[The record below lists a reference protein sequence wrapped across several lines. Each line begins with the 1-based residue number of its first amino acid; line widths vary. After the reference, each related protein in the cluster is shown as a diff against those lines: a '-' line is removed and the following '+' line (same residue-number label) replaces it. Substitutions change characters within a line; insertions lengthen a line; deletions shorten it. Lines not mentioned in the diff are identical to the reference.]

1 VTGTGSHSLYTTP
14 LNLLSMPNVVV
25 YYTDSCP
32 YCRMVKAFLDRRGVG
47 YRAINVGRDQQAARE
62 MIERSGQYGVPV
74 TTVDGEVIIG
84 FDARRLSA
92 LFGEEKSSDVIDV
105 LIVGA
110 GPAGLTA
117 GVYCA
122 RKGLKTLLVATT
134 IGGQALESWAI
145 ENYMGYRMI
154 KGEEL
159 MQKFEQQLT
168 TQDVRLEL
176 DRVTGITREGD
187 SFRATTEGGRTITA
201 ASLLV
206 ASGKH
211 PRKLGVADEEKFLGR
226 GLSVCATCD
235 GPLFRDKHVAVVGG
249 GNTAVQMAIELAGV
263 ATRVDLIVRSEL
275 KADAA
280 NLARI
285 AEKKNINTLKGYDVA
300 ALHGDGFLTG
310 ITVRDRATGQERR
323 IDLDGVFA
331 EIGWLPNTDFLGGL
345 VELDAQGKIV
355 VDENCHTSI
364 PGVYAAGDVTSINS
378 DQIIIAAGEG
388 AKAALEAFAWVSQR

>member
-1 VTGTGSHSLYTTP
+1 
-14 LNLLSMPNVVV
+14 MPNVVV

-32 YCRMVKAFLDRRGVG
+32 YCRMVKAFLERRGVA

-62 MIERSGQYGVPV
+62 MIERSNQYGVPV
-74 TTVDGEVIIG
+74 TMVDDEVIIG
-84 FDARRLSA
+84 FDTRRLA
-92 LFGEEKSSDVIDV
+92 ELFGEDRGADVVDV

-122 RKGLKTLLVATT
+122 RKGLSALLVATT

-159 MQKFEQQLT
+159 MQKFEEQVR

-176 DRVTGITREGD
+176 DRVTGLARDGD
-187 SFRATTEGGRTITA
+187 RFRATTEAGRTYTA
-201 ASLLV
+201 TSLV
-206 ASGKH
+206 IASGKH
-211 PRKLGVADEEKFLGR
+211 PRKLGVENEEKYLGR

-235 GPLFRDKHVAVVGG
+235 GPLFKDKHVAVVGG
-249 GNTAVQMAIELAGV
+249 GNMAVQMAIELAGM
-263 ATRVDLIVRSEL
+263 AKRVDLIVRSEL
-275 KADAA
+275 KADEA
-280 NLARI
+280 NLSRLA
-285 AEKKNINTLKGYDVA
+285 KKENINTLKGYEVA
-300 ALHGDGFLTG
+300 ALHGEGFLTG
-310 ITVRDRATGQERR
+310 ITIRERATKQETRLE
-323 IDLDGVFA
+323 LDGVFA
-331 EIGWLPNTDFLGGL
+331 EIGWLPNTDFLAGL
-345 VELDAQGKIV
+345 VDLNAEGKIV
-355 VDENCHTSI
+355 VDENCRTSV

-388 AKAALEAFAWVSQR
+388 AKAALEAYAWVSTR

>member
-1 VTGTGSHSLYTTP
+1 
-14 LNLLSMPNVVV
+14 MPNVVV

-32 YCRMVKAFLDRRGVG
+32 YCRMVKAFLDRRGVE

-62 MIERSGQYGVPV
+62 MIERSNQYAVPV
-74 TTVDGEVIIG
+74 TTVDDEVIIG
-84 FDARRLSA
+84 FDTKRLAA
-92 LFGEEKSSDVIDV
+92 LFGEDRVADVVDV

-122 RKGLKTLLVATT
+122 RKGLKTLLIATA

-159 MQKFEQQLT
+159 MHKFEEQLT

-176 DRVTGITREGD
+176 DRVTGIAREGD
-187 SFRATTEGGRTITA
+187 HFQATTDAGRTFTA
-201 ASLLV
+201 TSLV
-206 ASGKH
+206 IASGKH
-211 PRKLGVADEEKFLGR
+211 PRKLGVAGEEKYLGR

-235 GPLFRDKHVAVVGG
+235 GPLFKDKRVAVVGG
-249 GNTAVQMAIELAGV
+249 GNMAVQMAIELAGV
-263 ATRVDLIVRSEL
+263 AARVDLIVRSEL
-275 KADAA
+275 KADDA
-280 NLARI
+280 NLERLAQ
-285 AEKKNINTLKGYDVA
+285 KKNINVLKGYDVS
-300 ALHGDGFLTG
+300 ALHGDAFLTG
-310 ITVRDRATGQERR
+310 ITIRERATGQETQL
-323 IDLDGVFA
+323 DFDGVFA
-331 EIGWLPNTDFLGGL
+331 EIGWLPNTEFLVGL
-345 VELDAQGKIV
+345 VDLNAEGKIV
-355 VDENCHTSI
+355 VDENCHTSV

-388 AKAALEAFAWVSQR
+388 AKAALEAYAWVSTR

>member
-1 VTGTGSHSLYTTP
+1 
-14 LNLLSMPNVVV
+14 MPNVVV

-32 YCRMVKAFLDRRGVG
+32 YCRMVKAFLDRRGVE
-47 YRAINVGRDQQAARE
+47 YRSINVGRDQQAARE

-74 TTVDGEVIIG
+74 TTVDKEVIIG
-84 FDARRLSA
+84 FDAKRLAA

-122 RKGLKTLLVATT
+122 RKGLKTLLVATA

-159 MQKFEQQLT
+159 MHKFEEQLT

-176 DRVTGITREGD
+176 DRVTGIARAVDG
-187 SFRATTEGGRTITA
+187 FQATTDAGRTITA
-201 ASLLV
+201 TSLV
-206 ASGKH
+206 IASGKH
-211 PRKLGVADEEKFLGR
+211 PRKLGVENEQKYLGR

-235 GPLFRDKHVAVVGG
+235 GPLFKDKRVAVVGG
-249 GNTAVQMAIELAGV
+249 GNMAVQMAIELAGV
-263 ATRVDLIVRSEL
+263 ATRVDLIVRTEL
-275 KADAA
+275 KADEA
-280 NLARI
+280 NLARL
-285 AEKKNINTLKGYDVA
+285 AQKKNINVLKGYDVA
-300 ALHGDGFLTG
+300 ELHGDAFLTG
-310 ITVRDRATGQERR
+310 ITIRERSTGRETE
-323 IDLDGVFA
+323 LEFDGVFA
-331 EIGWLPNTDFLGGL
+331 EIGWLPNTEFLGGL
-345 VELDAQGKIV
+345 LELNPEGKIV
-355 VDENCHTSI
+355 VDENCHTSV
-364 PGVYAAGDVTSINS
+364 PGVYAAGDVTSIHS

-388 AKAALEAFAWVSQR
+388 AKAALEAYTWVTTR

>member
-1 VTGTGSHSLYTTP
+1 
-14 LNLLSMPNVVV
+14 MPNVVV

-32 YCRMVKAFLDRRGVG
+32 YCRMVKAFLDRRGVE
-47 YRAINVGRDQQAARE
+47 YRSINVGRDQQAARE
-62 MIERSGQYGVPV
+62 MIERSNQYAVPV

-84 FDARRLSA
+84 FDTKRLAA
-92 LFGEEKSSDVIDV
+92 LFGAEQSSDIIDV

-122 RKGLKTLLVATT
+122 RKGLKTLLVATA

-159 MQKFEQQLT
+159 MHKFEEQLT

-176 DRVTGITREGD
+176 DRVMGIVHAVDG
-187 SFRATTEGGRTITA
+187 FRATTDAGRTITA
-201 ASLLV
+201 TSLV
-206 ASGKH
+206 IASGKH
-211 PRKLGVADEEKFLGR
+211 PRKLGVAGEEKYLGR

-235 GPLFRDKHVAVVGG
+235 GPLFRDKRVAVVGG
-249 GNTAVQMAIELAGV
+249 GNMAVQMAIELAGV

-275 KADAA
+275 KADEA
-280 NLARI
+280 NLARL
-285 AEKKNINTLKGYDVA
+285 AQKKNINVLKGYDVSV
-300 ALHGDGFLTG
+300 LHGDAFLTG
-310 ITVRDRATGQERR
+310 ITIRERSTGQETKL
-323 IDLDGVFA
+323 DFDGVFA
-331 EIGWLPNTDFLGGL
+331 EIGWLPNTEFLGGL
-345 VELDAQGKIV
+345 VEMNAEGKIV

-388 AKAALEAFAWVSQR
+388 AKAALEAYAWVSTR

>member
-1 VTGTGSHSLYTTP
+1 
-14 LNLLSMPNVVV
+14 MPNVVV

-32 YCRMVKAFLDRRGVG
+32 YCRMVKAFLERRGVA
-47 YRAINVGRDQQAARE
+47 YRAINVGRDRQAARE
-62 MIERSGQYGVPV
+62 MIERSNQYGVPV
-74 TTVDGEVIIG
+74 TTVDDEVITG
-84 FDARRLSA
+84 FDAKRLSE
-92 LFGEEKSSDVIDV
+92 LFGEDRTADVVDV

-122 RKGLKTLLVATT
+122 RKGVSALLIATT

-159 MQKFEQQLT
+159 MQKFEEQVR

-176 DRVTGITREGD
+176 DRVTGLARDGD
-187 SFRATTEGGRTITA
+187 RFRATTEAGRTYTA
-201 ASLLV
+201 TSLV
-206 ASGKH
+206 IASGKH
-211 PRKLGVADEEKFLGR
+211 PRKLGVADEQKYLGR

-235 GPLFRDKHVAVVGG
+235 GPLFKDKHVAVVGG
-249 GNTAVQMAIELAGV
+249 GNMAVQMAIELAGV

-285 AEKKNINTLKGYDVA
+285 SQKKNINTLKGYEVA

-310 ITVRDRATGQERR
+310 ITVRDRDTGQERR
-323 IDLDGVFA
+323 LDLDGVFA

-345 VELDAQGKIV
+345 VELNAEGKIV
-355 VDENCHTSI
+355 VDENCHTSV

-388 AKAALEAFAWVSQR
+388 AKAALEAYAWVFSTR